1 MNTNIKK
8 ISTNTTPLVHTN
20 KAASFASIHSM
31 DEPDRSI
38 TFWLLKF
45 FQDLLKFPENKLSVS
60 SLAILWAPILSNLDQ
75 IDDDKDV
82 LQHNHKVS
90 FEKTNTKIQT

>member
-1 MNTNIKK
+1 
-8 ISTNTTPLVHTN
+8 
-20 KAASFASIHSM
+20 M